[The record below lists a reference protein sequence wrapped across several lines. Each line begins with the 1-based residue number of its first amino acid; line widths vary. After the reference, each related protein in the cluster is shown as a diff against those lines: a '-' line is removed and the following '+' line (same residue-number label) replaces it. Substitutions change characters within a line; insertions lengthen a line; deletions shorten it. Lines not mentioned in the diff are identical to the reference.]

1 MIHYKLSFMLPFTVI
16 SLLLILSWKVYS
28 YAEIHYTFFHY
39 SIINRRY
46 PEILMDTPWRVDVGE
61 PIPIVCIIKDAHQ
74 FPVRLK
80 RLTTRYRMEGGK
92 IQEKNLLGEEE
103 SLYIK
108 DYFWYEVYFIEPPKG
123 QTGNLEITAEV
134 EFVRK
139 GIKRTAIS
147 DNLPGLSHAPF
158 NVFVSPSRLPAFDG
172 WYCGDPHYHSDMTQN
187 QVEFGAPV
195 DVAAT
200 MGRSMGLSWLGTADH
215 SYDLDIAL
223 GEYFRHDPKLTRW
236 KKTREDAERVNSR
249 MDDFVV
255 LPAEEVS
262 CGNCKSH
269 NIHLL
274 AFDTSQ
280 FIPGKGDGVK
290 RGLNKRPDLSLRQ
303 CINRISN
310 VGGFAYAAHPE
321 SGNGFLGTLMLN
333 RDHWRDPD
341 YAQGGYSG
349 LQFWNGVGGKEFTK
363 SREKWVQLLLE
374 GRRLFALG
382 GNDAHGDFNRC
393 RKVIYPNTRLS
404 ESQEHIFGKVRTYV
418 YCGSTLSATSVL
430 DALKNGKTVI
440 TNGPVAVLQARND
453 AGHTADIGDDI
464 AGKEFAL
471 TINARSSEEFGSI
484 DKVTLNRGD
493 LSEKLEHVEKT
504 FVPQSGETECV
515 FTHKIAQKNRGYVR
529 VEVTSSSGE
538 YLCLTNPIWL
548 RSTV

>member
-1 MIHYKLSFMLPFTVI
+1 
-16 SLLLILSWKVYS
+16 
-28 YAEIHYTFFHY
+28 
-39 SIINRRY
+39 
-46 PEILMDTPWRVDVGE
+46 
-61 PIPIVCIIKDAHQ
+61 
-74 FPVRLK
+74 
-80 RLTTRYRMEGGK
+80 
-92 IQEKNLLGEEE
+92 
-103 SLYIK
+103 
-108 DYFWYEVYFIEPPKG
+108 
-123 QTGNLEITAEV
+123 
-134 EFVRK
+134 
-139 GIKRTAIS
+139 
-147 DNLPGLSHAPF
+147 
-158 NVFVSPSRLPAFDG
+158 
-172 WYCGDPHYHSDMTQN
+172 MTQN

-200 MGRSMGLSWLGTADH
+200 MGRSMGLNWLGTADH

-236 KKTREDAERVNSR
+236 RKTREDAERVNSG

-363 SREKWVQLLLE
+363 SREKWIQLLLE
-374 GRRLFALG
+374 RMATLW
-382 GNDAHGDFNRC
+382 DA
-393 RKVIYPNTRLS
+393 
-404 ESQEHIFGKVRTYV
+404 
-418 YCGSTLSATSVL
+418 LSAGMSPNY
-430 DALKNGKTVI
+430 A
-440 TNGPVAVLQARND
+440 
-453 AGHTADIGDDI
+453 
-464 AGKEFAL
+464 
-471 TINARSSEEFGSI
+471 SGS
-484 DKVTLNRGD
+484 
-493 LSEKLEHVEKT
+493 
-504 FVPQSGETECV
+504 
-515 FTHKIAQKNRGYVR
+515 
-529 VEVTSSSGE
+529 
-538 YLCLTNPIWL
+538 PIL
-548 RSTV
+548 RT